1 MKKLNKD
8 NLIKTEITKKL
19 TIDGITSV
27 YPVYKIKLNELY
39 FNDQNDR
46 IATWISKYKT
56 DKDVK
61 EFNLDNLEKYN
72 EIISDFIKKS
82 DERAFVKTKNNIKA
96 IGQQEA
102 AVVLNDGR
110 IIDGNRRFTC
120 LRDLSTENP
129 KFNYIEAI
137 VLDKDIN
144 DSKKEIKLLELYLQ
158 HGRQERVGYNPID
171 RLVGIY
177 NDIEKNKLITI
188 EEYARNTETKTNDVK
203 KLVERANLM
212 VEFLEY
218 IDMDGHYYLAR
229 EWELD
234 GPLAEIPSVLN
245 KVKNEEEKEELK
257 SIIFTNLAMKPEGD
271 MTRFVRNFKNLVDT
285 PQFQPFIDKGMEIS
299 EEFLEK
305 FDEQDE
311 ITLDFIKEEVRSDEK
326 LIEEMRELYEINQE
340 KVKKRNTLNAPKKQ
354 IEKAIEA
361 LRSVDSNIV
370 INLNDD
376 DYEKFK
382 IALEEL
388 EEEVK
393 IFKKEVYGNADS

>member
-1 MKKLNKD
+1 M
-8 NLIKTEITKKL
+8 
-19 TIDGITSV
+19 
-27 YPVYKIKLNELY
+27 
-39 FNDQNDR
+39 
-46 IATWISKYKT
+46 
-56 DKDVK
+56 
-61 EFNLDNLEKYN
+61 
-72 EIISDFIKKS
+72 
-82 DERAFVKTKNNIKA
+82 
-96 IGQQEA
+96 
-102 AVVLNDGR
+102 
-110 IIDGNRRFTC
+110 
-120 LRDLSTENP
+120 
-129 KFNYIEAI
+129 
-137 VLDKDIN
+137 
-144 DSKKEIKLLELYLQ
+144 
-158 HGRQERVGYNPID
+158 
-171 RLVGIY
+171 
-177 NDIEKNKLITI
+177 
-188 EEYARNTETKTNDVK
+188 KTNDVK

-326 LIEEMRELYEINQE
+326 LKEEMRELYEINQE

-370 INLNDD
+370 INLKDD

>member
-1 MKKLNKD
+1 MLN
-8 NLIKTEITKKL
+8 
-19 TIDGITSV
+19 
-27 YPVYKIKLNELY
+27 
-39 FNDQNDR
+39 
-46 IATWISKYKT
+46 
-56 DKDVK
+56 
-61 EFNLDNLEKYN
+61 
-72 EIISDFIKKS
+72 FI
-82 DERAFVKTKNNIKA
+82 
-96 IGQQEA
+96 
-102 AVVLNDGR
+102 
-110 IIDGNRRFTC
+110 
-120 LRDLSTENP
+120 
-129 KFNYIEAI
+129 
-137 VLDKDIN
+137 
-144 DSKKEIKLLELYLQ
+144 LL
-158 HGRQERVGYNPID
+158 
-171 RLVGIY
+171 
-177 NDIEKNKLITI
+177 KM
-188 EEYARNTETKTNDVK
+188 KTNDVK

-326 LIEEMRELYEINQE
+326 LKEEMRELYEINQE

-370 INLNDD
+370 INLKDD